1 MATKIVTKRYSVN
14 IDKQIAD
21 TAELVIRKIGLKPN
35 DVISMMLTQIADK
48 GKLHVAFSVDDYDHL
63 KDEIIA
69 ASRKIPAQKV
79 ETSEEIADFFA
90 D

>member
-48 GKLHVAFSVDDYDHL
+48 G
-63 KDEIIA
+63 
-69 ASRKIPAQKV
+69 
-79 ETSEEIADFFA
+79 
-90 D
+90 

>member
-48 GKLHVAFSVDDYDHL
+48 GKLPVAFSVDDYDHL
-63 KDEIIA
+63 KYEIIA

-79 ETSEEIADFFA
+79 ETSKEIADFFA